1 MYSEIF
7 KAIVE
12 LFSKGKKIPAIIAFI
27 LLCGLIALLAF
38 GCTNSLYVN
47 KGSGNTIS
55 PETTLS
61 ADSANV
67 NTDIEIPL
75 NR

>member
-1 MYSEIF
+1 MYSELF
-7 KAIVE
+7 KAILE
-12 LFSKGKKIPAIIAFI
+12 LFTKGKKIPAIIAFI
-27 LLCGLIALLAF
+27 LLCALVALLTF

-75 NR
+75 NH

>member
-1 MYSEIF
+1 MYSEIL

-12 LFSKGKKIPAIIAFI
+12 LFTKGKKIPAIIAFI
-27 LLCGLIALLAF
+27 LLCALFALLTF

-67 NTDIEIPL
+67 NTDITIPL
-75 NR
+75 KN

>member
-1 MYSEIF
+1 MYSEIL
-7 KAIVE
+7 KAIVK
-12 LFSKGKKIPAIIAFI
+12 LFTKGKKIPAIIAFI
-27 LLCGLIALLAF
+27 LLCALFALLTF

-67 NTDIEIPL
+67 NTDVTIPL
-75 NR
+75 KN

>member
-1 MYSEIF
+1 MYSEIL
-7 KAIVE
+7 KAILN
-12 LFSKGKKIPAIIAFI
+12 LFTKGKKIPAILAFI
-27 LLCGLIALLAF
+27 LLCALFALLMF

-47 KGSGNTIS
+47 KGSSNVIS

-67 NTDIEIPL
+67 NTDVTIPL
-75 NR
+75 KN